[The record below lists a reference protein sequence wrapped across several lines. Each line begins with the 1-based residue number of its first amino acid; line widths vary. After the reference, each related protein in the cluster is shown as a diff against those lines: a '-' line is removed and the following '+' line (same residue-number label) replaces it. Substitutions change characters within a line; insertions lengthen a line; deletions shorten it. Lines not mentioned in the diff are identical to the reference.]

1 MDLEAKIKDIET
13 IRDYEVLTINH
24 RAIIK
29 LIEVRNL
36 DISEQIE
43 KLNLMVAGETDIPL
57 REVVR
62 AMSDDLDEIEYLMA
76 KRKETE
82 RKLDGFKN
90 GVKEEE

>member
-13 IRDYEVLTINH
+13 IREYEVLTVNH

-36 DISEQIE
+36 DISEQI
-43 KLNLMVAGETDIPL
+43 KNLNLAVAGETDTPL
-57 REVVR
+57 REIVR

-82 RKLDGFKN
+82 RKMDEFK
-90 GVKEEE
+90 VVEK

>member
-57 REVVR
+57 REVVD

-82 RKLDGFKN
+82 RKMDEFKI
-90 GVKEEE
+90 VEE